1 MYFYNN
7 KKKKYRYYEQKE
19 KNKLDFSAVDRDLE
33 ELKLKEK
40 EYEKK
45 KIKKFRESNIEE
57 FGFALDYDSS
67 NFYSPYYRPYNYNG
81 GGYNELDWQERAENY
96 ASNMDQLSPMQEI
109 IYEYGGSKLLEELY
123 KRFKHLN
130 VHFIN
135 DVVEAIDEAIEKNE
149 LFTLDDE
156 DINARLF
163 YYAITLFAS
172 STNMFRYI
180 ESSEIDIKS
189 FAKHGLY
196 DFNLVNFNEPVSKIM
211 ENVYKEKEEEK
222 RKREKEEERKRKE
235 EAKRQ
240 YLANRKIKTLFGYK
254 YTEKEFQNMMEII
267 RKKRAEGLNYSE
279 IIYLGIMKLK

>member
-33 ELKLKEK
+33 KLKFKEK
-40 EYEKK
+40 EYEKE
-45 KIKKFRESNIEE
+45 KIKKSIESDIEE
-57 FGFALDYDSS
+57 FGFALDYNSS

-81 GGYNELDWQERAENY
+81 GGYTELDWQERAENY
-96 ASNMDQLSPMQEI
+96 ASDQLTPMQEI

-130 VHFIN
+130 IHFIN
-135 DVVEAIDEAIEKNE
+135 NVVEAIDEAIEKNE
-149 LFTLDDE
+149 LFILDNE
-156 DINARLF
+156 DINERLF

-172 STNMFRYI
+172 STNMVRYT

-189 FAKHGLY
+189 FAKQGLY
-196 DFNLVNFNEPVSKIM
+196 DFNLVDSNEVVSKIM
-211 ENVYKEKEEEK
+211 GNVYKEKEK